1 MTTEQ
6 IARPVRRL
14 YTVPELQEVLRCKR
28 STAYALVR
36 KGGALHR
43 DVVRVGRLV
52 RVPEEALDRWIAD
65 GGGRVTDKM
74 SRERRRVVTGPGRS
88 G

>member
-43 DVVRVGRLV
+43 VWLRALSPVAKLQSIVGTLKRIVKKRIL
-52 RVPEEALDRWIAD
+52 RPERAFDLEA
-65 GGGRVTDKM
+65 GG
-74 SRERRRVVTGPGRS
+74 EL
-88 G
+88 